1 MLSGKLGAKTLP
13 VRNRKNC
20 TPKHRPRRRFSQNF
34 LHDPAIIKRIV
45 AAINP
50 KRGDRMVEI
59 GPGLGAL
66 TQPLLERLRVL
77 DAIELDRD
85 LAQALQEKLRGKGEL
100 RVHNVDAL
108 RFDFRVL
115 RARTAQLRVVGNLPY
130 HISTPLLFKLL
141 RYKTVIRDMHFMLQR
156 EVVDR
161 MAATPGTST
170 YGRLS
175 VMIQYDCDAE
185 KLFTVGSGAFRP
197 APEVESALIRLT
209 VRSVPSVAVADK
221 AAFDHIV
228 ARAFSQRR
236 KTIRNSLRELL
247 NQTQMRASGVDP
259 DLRPETLG
267 SEDFAALS
275 NAFTSGSRSNFGDRS
290 EGKPV

>member
-1 MLSGKLGAKTLP
+1 MLSENLGAKAALP
-13 VRNRKNC
+13 MPKRDYF
-20 TPKHRPRRRFSQNF
+20 TQKHRPRRRFSQNF

-45 AAINP
+45 AAIDP
-50 KRGDRMVEI
+50 KPEDRMVEI

-77 DAIELDRD
+77 HAIELDRD
-85 LAQALQEKLRGKGEL
+85 LAQALREELRGEGEL

-108 RFDFRVL
+108 TFDFGAL
-115 RARTAQLRVVGNLPY
+115 GARTGKLRIVGNLPY

-156 EVVDR
+156 EVVER
-161 MAATPGTST
+161 MAATPGTSA

-175 VMIQYDCDAE
+175 VMTQYDCDAV
-185 KLFTVGSGAFRP
+185 KLFIVGSGAFKP
-197 APEVESALIRLT
+197 APEVESAMIRLT

-221 AAFDHIV
+221 ATFDHIV

-259 DLRPETLG
+259 GLRPETLNG
-267 SEDFAALS
+267 EDFAALS
-275 NAFTSGSRSNFGDRS
+275 NAFTSSRYEQRHTPNRS
-290 EGKPV
+290 